1 MDLDVAR
8 IEKAVQVI
16 DPVFLNTPQYLD
28 EQLCRALG
36 GRAVTVKVETANPVR
51 SFKGRGADLML
62 STLVPGT
69 PVMCASSGNFGQAV
83 AYAGRA
89 RGMPVEVF
97 VPETV
102 NPAKRERM
110 ETFGARVI
118 AAGTDGTSAREAAAA
133 HAERHPERVY
143 LQDGLQAAIA
153 EGAGTI
159 GVELSRGASGGA
171 GFDTV
176 VLPVGDGA
184 LVNGVARWM
193 KEHAPGTRIVG
204 VNAEGA
210 PSMRQSLGA
219 GRAVSIDHARTF
231 ADGIAVRSP
240 LEASVRRARILVDEI
255 VLVTDE
261 AIAAAMELAARTLG
275 IVLEPAGAA
284 GLAAIAEGAVP
295 GDRLVTVLTGANPRP
310 EQVRELAARLTQP
323 ARNAPPFVGHLNPG
337 GVGPRRTYDF
347 SSEEK
352 A

>member
-8 IEKAVQVI
+8 IEQALRVI

-36 GRAVTVKVETANPVR
+36 GRAVTVKLETANPVR

-62 STLVPGT
+62 STLTPGT
-69 PVMCASSGNFGQAV
+69 PVVCASSGNFGQAV

-102 NPAKRERM
+102 NPGKRERM

-118 AAGTDGTSAREAAAA
+118 AAGPDGSSAREAAAA
-133 HAERHPERVY
+133 HAEHHPDRVH
-143 LQDGLQAAIA
+143 LQDGVQAAIA

-159 GVELSRGASGGA
+159 GAELTRGAAA
-171 GFDTV
+171 GLDAV

-184 LVNGVARWM
+184 LINGVARWM

-210 PSMRQSLGA
+210 PSMSESLRA
-219 GRAVSIDHARTF
+219 GRAVRVERARTF
-231 ADGIAVRSP
+231 ADGIAVRRP
-240 LEASVRRARILVDEI
+240 TEASVRRARALVDEM

-261 AIAAAMELAARTLG
+261 AIADAMELAARTLG

-284 GLAAIAEGAVP
+284 GLAAIAEGTVP
-295 GDRLVTVLTGANPRP
+295 GARLATVLTGANPRP
-310 EQVRELAARLTQP
+310 EQARELAARLTSG
-323 ARNAPPFVGHLNPG
+323 RDGRPPLLASGERIG
-337 GVGPRRTYDF
+337 
-347 SSEEK
+347 S
-352 A
+352 

>member
-8 IEKAVQVI
+8 IEQAMRVI

-36 GRAVTVKVETANPVR
+36 GRTVTVKLETANPVR

-62 STLVPGT
+62 STLAPGT
-69 PVMCASSGNFGQAV
+69 PVVCASSGNFGQAV

-110 ETFGARVI
+110 EAFGARVV
-118 AAGTDGTSAREAAAA
+118 AAGPDGSSAREAAAA
-133 HAERHPERVY
+133 HAGRHPDRLY
-143 LQDGLQAAIA
+143 LRDGLQAAIA

-159 GVELSRGASGGA
+159 GLELTRGAGEA
-171 GFDTV
+171 DFDAV

-184 LVNGVARWM
+184 LINGVARWTRQ
-193 KEHAPGTRIVG
+193 HAPGTRIVG

-210 PSMRQSLGA
+210 PSMLESLRA
-219 GRAVSIDHARTF
+219 GRAVRLDRAATF
-231 ADGIAVRSP
+231 ADGIAVRGP
-240 LEASVRRARILVDEI
+240 LEASVRRARALVDEV

-284 GLAAIAEGAVP
+284 GLAAIAEGAVA
-295 GDRLVTVLTGANPRP
+295 GARVAAVLTGANPRP
-310 EQVRELAARLTQP
+310 EQLRELAARLT
-323 ARNAPPFVGHLNPG
+323 RPPQEPG
-337 GVGPRRTYDF
+337 SAGRAAF
-347 SSEEK
+347 
-352 A
+352 

>member
-8 IEKAVQVI
+8 IEQAMDVI

-36 GRAVTVKVETANPVR
+36 GRAVTVKLETANPVR
-51 SFKGRGADLML
+51 SFKGRGADLVL
-62 STLVPGT
+62 STLAPGT
-69 PVMCASSGNFGQAV
+69 PVVCASSGNFGQAV

-110 ETFGARVI
+110 ETFGARVV
-118 AAGTDGTSAREAAAA
+118 AAGPDGASARRAAA
-133 HAERHPERVY
+133 HAGRRPGRVH
-143 LQDGLQAAIA
+143 LRDGFQAAIA

-159 GVELSRGASGGA
+159 GLELTRGPGGTGWDA
-171 GFDTV
+171 V

-184 LVNGVARWM
+184 LINGVARWM
-193 KEHAPGTRIVG
+193 REHAPGTRIVG

-210 PSMRQSLGA
+210 PSMLESLRA
-219 GRAVSIDHARTF
+219 GRAVSAGSTRTF
-231 ADGIAVRSP
+231 ADGIAVRTP
-240 LEASVRRARILVDEI
+240 LESSVRRARALVDEI
-255 VLVTDE
+255 VLVSDA
-261 AIAAAMELAARTLG
+261 AISAAMELAARTLG

-295 GDRLVTVLTGANPRP
+295 GDRMATVLTGANPRP
-310 EQVRELAARLTQP
+310 EQARDLAARLTR
-323 ARNAPPFVGHLNPG
+323 ASDSGSL
-337 GVGPRRTYDF
+337 
-347 SSEEK
+347 
-352 A
+352 

>member
-28 EQLCRALG
+28 EQLSRALG

-62 STLVPGT
+62 SALAPGT
-69 PVMCASSGNFGQAV
+69 PVVCASSGNFGQAV

-97 VPETV
+97 VAETV

-133 HAERHPERVY
+133 HAERHPDRVY
-143 LQDGLQAAIA
+143 LRDGLQAAIA

-159 GVELSRGASGGA
+159 GVELTRGTS
-171 GFDTV
+171 GFDSV

-184 LVNGVARWM
+184 LINGVARWM

-210 PSMRQSLGA
+210 PSMRESLRA
-219 GRAVSIDHARTF
+219 GRAVRIDRARTF
-231 ADGIAVRSP
+231 AEGIAVVGP
-240 LEASVRRARILVDEI
+240 LEASVRRARTLVDEI

-284 GLAAIAEGAVP
+284 GLAAIADGAVP
-295 GDRLVTVLTGANPRP
+295 GDRLATVLTGANPRP
-310 EQVRELAARLTQP
+310 EQVRELAARLTRP
-323 ARNAPPFVGHLNPG
+323 ARNAPAPVGHPG
-337 GVGPRRTYDF
+337 PGASGLAEPTTFQVR
-347 SSEEK
+347 E
-352 A
+352 

>member
-28 EQLCRALG
+28 EQLCQALG

-62 STLVPGT
+62 STLAPGT
-69 PVMCASSGNFGQAV
+69 PVVCASSGNFGQAV

-97 VPETV
+97 VPETI

-118 AAGTDGTSAREAAAA
+118 TAGADGTSAREAAAA
-133 HAERHPERVY
+133 HAERHPDRVY

-159 GVELSRGASGGA
+159 GVELTHGAPGGPGGP
-171 GFDTV
+171 GFDAV

-184 LVNGVARWM
+184 LINGVGRWM
-193 KEHAPGTRIVG
+193 KAHAPGTRIVG

-210 PSMRQSLGA
+210 PSMLESLRV
-219 GRAVSIDHARTF
+219 GRAVCIEGARTF
-231 ADGIAVRSP
+231 ADGIAVRGP
-240 LEASVRRARILVDEI
+240 LEVSVRRARTLVDEI

-284 GLAAIAEGAVP
+284 GLAAIAEGEVS
-295 GDRLVTVLTGANPRP
+295 GHRLATVLTGANPRP
-310 EQVRELAARLTQP
+310 EQVRELAARLTRSVRNSPDP
-323 ARNAPPFVGHLNPG
+323 AETRTSGSI
-337 GVGPRRTYDF
+337 GPAGRTTL
-347 SSEEK
+347 
-352 A
+352 

>member
-8 IEKAVQVI
+8 IENAVQVI

-36 GRAVTVKVETANPVR
+36 ERAVTVKVETANPVR

-62 STLVPGT
+62 STLAPGT
-69 PVMCASSGNFGQAV
+69 QVVCASSGNFGQAV

-89 RGMPVEVF
+89 RGMPVMVF
-97 VPETV
+97 VPQTV

-118 AAGTDGTSAREAAAA
+118 ATGADGLSARKAAAA
-133 HAERHPERVY
+133 HVERHPDHLY

-159 GVELSRGASGGA
+159 GLELTRGVLGGP
-171 GFDTV
+171 GFDAV

-184 LVNGVARWM
+184 LINGVACWLQ
-193 KEHAPGTRIVG
+193 EHAPGTRIVG

-210 PSMRQSLGA
+210 PTMLESLRA
-219 GRAVSIDHARTF
+219 GRAVRLEHVRTF
-231 ADGIAVRSP
+231 ADGIAVRAP
-240 LEASVRRARILVDEI
+240 LETSVRRARALVDEI
-255 VLVTDE
+255 VLVSDQ

-284 GLAAIAEGAVP
+284 GLAAIAEGAVV
-295 GDRLVTVLTGANPRP
+295 GDRLATVLTGANPRP
-310 EQVRELAARLTQP
+310 EQVRELAARFTGL
-323 ARNAPPFVGHLNPG
+323 A
-337 GVGPRRTYDF
+337 
-347 SSEEK
+347 
-352 A
+352 

>member
-8 IEKAVQVI
+8 IEQAVQVI

-28 EQLCRALG
+28 EQLCRALDD
-36 GRAVTVKVETANPVR
+36 RMVTVKLETANPVR

-62 STLVPGT
+62 STLAPGT
-69 PVMCASSGNFGQAV
+69 PVVCASSGNFGQAL

-118 AAGTDGTSAREAAAA
+118 VAGADGSAARAAAAA
-133 HAERHPERVY
+133 HAEHHPDRVH

-159 GVELSRGASGGA
+159 GVELTRGASGGTC
-171 GFDTV
+171 GPRFDAV

-184 LVNGVARWM
+184 LINGVARWM
-193 KEHAPGTRIVG
+193 KEYAPGTRIVG

-210 PSMRQSLGA
+210 PSMLASLRA
-219 GRAVSIDHARTF
+219 GRAVPVERARTF

-240 LEASVRRARILVDEI
+240 LDASVRRARALVDEM

-284 GLAAIAEGAVP
+284 GLAAIAEGAVA
-295 GDRLVTVLTGANPRP
+295 GVRLATVLTGANPRP
-310 EQVRELAARLTQP
+310 EQAWELAARL
-323 ARNAPPFVGHLNPG
+323 ARPSAWPSVLPGSRTPEGHRVPQ
-337 GVGPRRTYDF
+337 D
-347 SSEEK
+347 
-352 A
+352 

>member
-8 IEKAVQVI
+8 IENAVQVI
-16 DPVFLNTPQYLD
+16 DPVFLDTPQYRD

-62 STLVPGT
+62 STLAPGT
-69 PVMCASSGNFGQAV
+69 PVVCASSGNFGQAV
-83 AYAGRA
+83 AYAGRS

-102 NPAKRERM
+102 NPVKRERM
-110 ETFGARVI
+110 EAFGARVLT
-118 AAGTDGTSAREAAAA
+118 AGTDGSSAREAAAA
-133 HAERHPERVY
+133 HAARHRDRVH

-159 GVELSRGASGGA
+159 GVELTRGTPDGG
-171 GFDTV
+171 GFDAV

-184 LVNGVARWM
+184 LINGVARWM

-204 VNAEGA
+204 VNAAGA
-210 PSMRQSLGA
+210 PSMRESLRA
-219 GRAVSIDHARTF
+219 GRAVGIARARTF
-231 ADGIAVRSP
+231 ADGIAVRTP
-240 LEASVRRARILVDEI
+240 LEVSVRRARALVDEI

-284 GLAAIAEGAVP
+284 GLAAIAGGAVP
-295 GDRLVTVLTGANPRP
+295 GDRVATVLTGANPRP
-310 EQVRELAARLTQP
+310 EQVRELAARL
-323 ARNAPPFVGHLNPG
+323 APPPATSR
-337 GVGPRRTYDF
+337 PRRP
-347 SSEEK
+347 
-352 A
+352 AAP

>member
-1 MDLDVAR
+1 MDLDTAR
-8 IEKAVQVI
+8 IEKAVRVI
-16 DPVFLNTPQYLD
+16 DPVFLDTPQYLD

-36 GRAVTVKVETANPVR
+36 GRAVTVKLETANPVR

-62 STLVPGT
+62 STLAPGT
-69 PVMCASSGNFGQAV
+69 PVVCASSGNFGQAV

-110 ETFGARVI
+110 ETFGARVV
-118 AAGTDGTSAREAAAA
+118 AAGADGEAARKAA
-133 HAERHPERVY
+133 ADHAERRPDRIY

-159 GVELSRGASGGA
+159 GVELTEGAPRGR
-171 GFDTV
+171 GFDAV

-184 LVNGVARWM
+184 LINGVARWM
-193 KEHAPGTRIVG
+193 KEHAPATRIVG

-210 PSMRQSLGA
+210 PSMLESLRA
-219 GRAVSIDHARTF
+219 GRAVRLDHVGTF
-231 ADGIAVRSP
+231 ADGIAVRAP
-240 LEASVRRARILVDEI
+240 LEAAVRRARALVDEI

-275 IVLEPAGAA
+275 ILLEPAGAA
-284 GLAAIAEGAVP
+284 GLAAIAEGAVA
-295 GDRLVTVLTGANPRP
+295 GDRVATVLTGANPRP
-310 EQVRELAARLTQP
+310 EQVRELAARLARP
-323 ARNAPPFVGHLNPG
+323 A
-337 GVGPRRTYDF
+337 
-347 SSEEK
+347 
-352 A
+352 

>member
-1 MDLDVAR
+1 MDLDAAR
-8 IEKAVQVI
+8 IEQAMRVI

-36 GRAVTVKVETANPVR
+36 GRKVTVKLETANPVR

-62 STLVPGT
+62 STLARGT
-69 PVMCASSGNFGQAV
+69 PVVCASSGNFGQAV

-110 ETFGARVI
+110 EAFGARVVE
-118 AAGTDGTSAREAAAA
+118 AGADGSSARKAAAA
-133 HAERHPERVY
+133 HAGRHLDRVY

-153 EGAGTI
+153 EGAGTS
-159 GVELSRGASGGA
+159 GLELTRGSGEP
-171 GFDTV
+171 GFDAV

-184 LVNGVARWM
+184 LINGVARWT

-210 PSMRQSLGA
+210 PSMLESLRA
-219 GRAVSIDHARTF
+219 GHAVPIERARTF

-240 LEASVRRARILVDEI
+240 LEASVRRARALVDEI

-261 AIAAAMELAARTLG
+261 AITAAMELAARTLG

-284 GLAAIAEGAVP
+284 GLAAIAEGAVA
-295 GDRLVTVLTGANPRP
+295 GDRLATVLTGANPRP
-310 EQVRELAARLTQP
+310 EQVWELAARLTCP
-323 ARNAPPFVGHLNPG
+323 AQAA
-337 GVGPRRTYDF
+337 RRAERTTF
-347 SSEEK
+347 
-352 A
+352 